1 MAVVAPP
8 AEDSGHRAAAA
19 APSPVT
25 PQSRTVSESAA
36 APSPERAQAD
46 TAVAYVASP
55 VAAREPVNLLAPL
68 GSATRHLPSALRVAQ
83 VVNLVVFLALLY
95 FGFAVMDEA
104 ARYTNITSFLVWV
117 VWWPFIVVS
126 AFFAARLWCTM
137 CHLRLT
143 ADAFDRFGLKLKV
156 PRVVKKYGTTIP
168 ITATLGIFIVHSSV
182 VSYEIHHLA
191 AYTAIFLAALMV
203 YAAVIGLVFEK
214 HSFCK
219 YFCPLIGVMGNY
231 TRFSPTELRSADLDQ
246 CKRCKDK
253 ECIKNCQNRLYMGTM
268 DDEQGE
274 SCLLCMRCVKHC
286 PHDNIRFS
294 FRPFLRGLW
303 QSPKRTVAG
312 TFAVIVLLGVV
323 AGEVGEEWALVD
335 GWLLAV
341 PTAIANLVGFETILP
356 VSTGSSYLIWEAL
369 WIFILMPLLDSRS
382 VRRPRLPSLEEAQ
395 PARVHADLC
404 PGVRPTD
411 PEPAPREAGH
421 GVPRPHRSLAGG
433 DLRSRRA
440 LHGGRHRGRDSRRT
454 SGAHLITHSLG
465 LDHRLARG
473 GLWAAGWSV
482 RDMEDLAGELRRRPR
497 GRPEDGDPL
506 LARPHRPRD
515 HLSAHHLFLAHQR
528 TWRVTRDEGY
538 A

>member
-19 APSPVT
+19 APSPVA

-55 VAAREPVNLLAPL
+55 VAARGPVNLLAPL

-95 FGFAVMDEA
+95 FGFGVMDEA

-303 QSPKRTVAG
+303 QAPKRTVAG

-369 WIFILMPLLDSRS
+369 WIFILMPFLILALCGVLAYLLSRKHNPLEYMRIYALAFVPLILS
-382 VRRPRLPSLEEAQ
+382 LHLAKLGTEFHDRIAALPGAISDPEGLSAAGAIAAGTLAEPAALISS
-395 PARVHADLC
+395 PTVWGWIIVLLVAGFGLLGGLYLTWRIARVSFADDRAV
-404 PGVRPTD
+404 GVKTAIPFSLVLT
-411 PEPAPREAGH
+411 AL
-421 GVPRPHRSLAGG
+421 GVISVLTIYSWRISELGG
-433 DLRSRRA
+433 
-440 LHGGRHRGRDSRRT
+440 
-454 SGAHLITHSLG
+454 
-465 LDHRLARG
+465 
-473 GLWAAGWSV
+473 
-482 RDMEDLAGELRRRPR
+482 
-497 GRPEDGDPL
+497 
-506 LARPHRPRD
+506 
-515 HLSAHHLFLAHQR
+515 
-528 TWRVTRDEGY
+528 
-538 A
+538 